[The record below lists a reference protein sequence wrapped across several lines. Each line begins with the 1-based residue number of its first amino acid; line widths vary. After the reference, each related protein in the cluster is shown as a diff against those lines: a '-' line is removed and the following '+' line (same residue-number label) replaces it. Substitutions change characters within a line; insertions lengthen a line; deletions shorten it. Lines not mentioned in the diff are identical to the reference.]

1 MIHLNYLAIA
11 VAAIAVFVFAAVY
24 YVVLSRQLAQLGS
37 GAAAN
42 PAPMPLVMGLKLF
55 TSLVVAAVIAGLV
68 RLARITDVGGAVKLG
83 LVLWIAF
90 PVVLLAGSVV
100 HEDVPWRLAAIH
112 SGDWLAKLLI
122 ISVIV
127 SVWR

>member
-1 MIHLNYLAIA
+1 M
-11 VAAIAVFVFAAVY
+11 
-24 YVVLSRQLAQLGS
+24 
-37 GAAAN
+37 
-42 PAPMPLVMGLKLF
+42 
-55 TSLVVAAVIAGLV
+55 AAVIAGLV
-68 RLARITDVGGAVKLG
+68 RLVGITDVGGAVKLG

-100 HEDVPWRLAAIH
+100 HENVPWRLAAIH